1 MNDPLDSLSN
11 DEFEFIETFD
21 EDSEDR
27 DDQWSM
33 QQSIKIEPISIQM
46 PNTIQSERAPSPV
59 GTRAPESLSDPD
71 RTPEASLIESPLLTQ
86 SLKENTPMH
95 TPIASLVDPMSTAVP
110 TLQNMSL
117 VSESECSNNSSLVNV
132 ADVES
137 TEVAL
142 RTSLLLVGEL
152 KAQLNAQ
159 ASTLQKLNSSSNLE
173 ENRKLS
179 DQMKDEFQ
187 LKMQESAASVEKI
200 IAEKDLA
207 IEQLKV
213 QLAQSQ
219 QVAQL
224 WKQGAEK
231 NSNASYSDSKT
242 VIDRLLEE
250 NSRLRNQV
258 DEEVAR
264 RLQETDHRKMLAEQ
278 LKEARG
284 GSTFDPPATMIARQ
298 LADRTE
304 YSLRLEQELVTV
316 RQELEE
322 AKNALKKATEESSN
336 KDQIVSALHEDQQ
349 ESTRMLVSNEQLIN
363 SLKQKCRQLGV
374 LEDFAS

>member
-1 MNDPLDSLSN
+1 MAPNFCNYIKNLP
-11 DEFEFIETFD
+11 
-21 EDSEDR
+21 EDTEDR
-27 DDQWSM
+27 EEKDDQWSI

-46 PNTIQSERAPSPV
+46 PASVQPQRPVSPV
-59 GTRAPESLSDPD
+59 GSKAPESLADPD
-71 RTPEASLIESPLLTQ
+71 RTPEASLIETPLLTET
-86 SLKENTPMH
+86 LKDDSTPMS
-95 TPIASLVDPMSTAVP
+95 TPLASLVAPPMSDES

-159 ASTLQKLNSSSNLE
+159 VSKMAEIEMRTSQTLQKNSPDMQEQIRN
-173 ENRKLS
+173 
-179 DQMKDEFQ
+179 EFQ
-187 LKMQESAASVEKI
+187 LKLQEQAASVEKVL
-200 IAEKDLA
+200 AEKDLA
-207 IEQLKV
+207 IDQLKV

-219 QVAQL
+219 QVAEL

-231 NSNASYSDSKT
+231 NSIASYSDSKT
-242 VIDRLLEE
+242 AVDRLLEE

-264 RLQETDHRKMLAEQ
+264 RMQETEHRKMLAEQ

-284 GSTFDPPATMIARQ
+284 GTAFDPPASMVARQ

-304 YSLRLEQELVTV
+304 YSLRLEQELIAV
-316 RQELEE
+316 RKELEE
-322 AKNALKKATEESSN
+322 AKKALKSASEESSN
-336 KDQIVSALHEDQQ
+336 KDQIVSALHEDQV
-349 ESTRMLVSNEQLIN
+349 ESTRMLAANKQVID
-363 SLKQKCRQLGV
+363 SLKQKCRQLGSV
-374 LEDFAS
+374 EDFAT